1 MKKMSRRD
9 FVPLLGTVLVGG
21 ALLSFTKKSNY
32 LIEKSREF
40 IPPPSLRLGDIVG
53 ICAPAG
59 NIRRPSEVVDFQ
71 KIILEMGFETKVGK
85 NIKNK
90 HGYLA
95 GTDKERADDFMS
107 MINDE
112 SVKAIFFL
120 RGGWG
125 CARLLPLLDFDA
137 IKSNPKIIMG
147 FSDITTLLNAITE
160 KTKIITFHGPS
171 GNSTWNDYSVNY
183 IKQLLVERMVF
194 SYENKPGDSEIW
206 TYSKGIAVG
215 ELVGGN
221 LSVLTSLIGSEYLP
235 SWKNKILFLEDIAEE
250 PYSIDRMLMQ
260 LKLNGVFRQVKGVIL
275 GNFRKCFAEEP
286 DRSFTLEEVFDQY
299 FSSLNIPVFYGAQIG
314 HVVNKVTVPVGA
326 QVRMDADKGIISL
339 LHPAVS

>member
-9 FVPLLGTVLVGG
+9 FVPLLGTALVGG
-21 ALLSFTKKSNY
+21 ALLSFTEKSSY
-32 LIEKSREF
+32 LIEMPREF
-40 IPPPSLRLGDIVG
+40 NPPPSLKPGDTVG

-59 NIRRPSEVVDFQ
+59 TIRRDSEVVDFQ
-71 KIILEMGFETKVGK
+71 KIIHGMGFETKVGK
-85 NIKNK
+85 NVKNK

-95 GTDKERADDFMS
+95 GTDQERADDFMS
-107 MINDE
+107 MIKDE
-112 SVKAIFFL
+112 NVKAIFFL

-125 CARLLPLLDFDA
+125 CSRLLTLLDFDA

-160 KTKIITFHGPS
+160 KTKMITFHGPS

-183 IKQLLVERMVF
+183 IKQLLVEKLVF
-194 SYENKPGDSEIW
+194 SYENQSGDSEIW

-215 ELVGGN
+215 ELIGGN
-221 LSVLTSLIGSEYLP
+221 LSVLTSLIGTDYLP
-235 SWKNKILFLEDIAEE
+235 SWKNKILFLEDVGEE

-260 LKLNGVFRQVKGVIL
+260 LKLNGVFDQVKGIIL

-299 FSSLNIPVFYGAQIG
+299 FSSLDVPVFYGAQIG
-314 HVVNKVTVPVGA
+314 HTVNKITVPVGA
-326 QVRMDADKGIISL
+326 QVRMDAGKGIISL
-339 LHPAVS
+339 LRPAVY